1 MWLYWILCVIIT
13 VEIYNVKRFD
23 TEILV
28 GVFVVL
34 GFLSL
39 AYLSVKLGNLNIL
52 SENGYVVIAQF
63 NKTGGLKKGAPIEIA
78 GVEIGKVKDVSLDK
92 DTYQANVT
100 MFIKPEVKVQEDAI
114 ASIKTKGLLGEKYVQ
129 ISPGGSPT
137 LLSSGGKLRETE
149 SAIDIEE
156 LISKYA
162 FGEVK

>member
-1 MWLYWILCVIIT
+1 M
-13 VEIYNVKRFD
+13 KRFD
-23 TEILV
+23 IEIAV
-28 GVFVVL
+28 GVFLVL

-39 AYLSVKLGNLNIL
+39 AYLSVSMGNLNIL
-52 SENGYVVIAQF
+52 SEKGYVVIAEF

-78 GVEIGKVKDVSLDK
+78 GVEIGKVKDVSLNK
-92 DTYQANVT
+92 DTYQARVT
-100 MFIKPEVKVQEDAI
+100 MFIKPAVKIQEDAI
-114 ASIKTKGLLGEKYVQ
+114 ASIKTKGLLGERYLQ

-137 LLSSGGKLRETE
+137 LLSDGGKLRETE